1 MCVCRGAWGM
11 SLCVCVCVRIMSTA
25 QALKL
30 RVYAACFS
38 GYEALKTVR
47 WQDENRIQA
56 TTQAIFGKSK
66 DESKWSHGGLL
77 LSDVNQAL
85 VS

>member
-1 MCVCRGAWGM
+1 M
-11 SLCVCVCVRIMSTA
+11 
-25 QALKL
+25 
-30 RVYAACFS
+30 
-38 GYEALKTVR
+38 YEALKTVR

-77 LSDVNQAL
+77 LSDVNQAGL
-85 VS
+85 KLLLYDMRPYATSV